1 MKLDSIGRN
10 IRKYRLAKKLRQEDL
25 AEKSGLSK
33 NYIGMIERG
42 EKITSLEAL
51 ISILNALEISADMV
65 LNEVVNVGYTVKNS
79 LLNEKIAKLAPEDRD
94 RIYDV
99 IDTLIRHS
107 KQIKP

>member
-79 LLNEKIAKLAPEDRD
+79 LLNEKIAKLATDDRD